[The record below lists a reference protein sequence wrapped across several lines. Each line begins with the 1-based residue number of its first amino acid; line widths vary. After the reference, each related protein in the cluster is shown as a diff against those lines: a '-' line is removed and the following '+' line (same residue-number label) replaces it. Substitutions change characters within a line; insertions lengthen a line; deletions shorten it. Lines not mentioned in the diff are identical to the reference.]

1 MTHNTRNHELDAKGH
16 SMAAATG
23 HSTPTAKPF
32 NKDMLTE
39 ALRRNFQDTVEEG
52 IPDSLMDLINKLK

>member
-1 MTHNTRNHELDAKGH
+1 
-16 SMAAATG
+16 MATAAGRTA
-23 HSTPTAKPF
+23 SSAKPF

>member
-1 MTHNTRNHELDAKGH
+1 
-16 SMAAATG
+16 MAAASG
-23 HSTPTAKPF
+23 HATPTAKPF

>member
-1 MTHNTRNHELDAKGH
+1 MTHNTRNHETDAKKH
-16 SMAAATG
+16 PMAATAGRTA
-23 HSTPTAKPF
+23 SSAKPF

-52 IPDSLMDLINKLK
+52 IPDSLMDLIKKLK

>member
-1 MTHNTRNHELDAKGH
+1 
-16 SMAAATG
+16 MAATAG
-23 HSTPTAKPF
+23 HAAPKAKSF
-32 NKDMLTE
+32 DKDMLTE